1 MNYKN
6 KLTLEEKKELIK
18 NIVSLG
24 DEERSKLIDDMLKS
38 GNIDNA

>member
-1 MNYKN
+1 MNYKI

-24 DEERSKLIDDMLKS
+24 DEERSKLIDEILKS
-38 GNIDNA
+38 GKIDNA